1 MNTALGIGA
10 ISSSVSTCSGSV
22 NVPANCVP
30 WADWGDRFSRGDA
43 SWGFF
48 LKSYPSMYV
57 ITFTRH
63 LRYHTWIL
71 WEMFGL

>member
-30 WADWGDRFSRGDA
+30 WADWGDRFSRVGMRH
-43 SWGFF
+43 GEFF
-48 LKSYPSMYV
+48 
-57 ITFTRH
+57 
-63 LRYHTWIL
+63 
-71 WEMFGL
+71 

>member
-30 WADWGDRFSRGDA
+30 WADWGDGFSRVGMRP
-43 SWGFF
+43 GEF
-48 LKSYPSMYV
+48 LEIIPIHVCYIY
-57 ITFTRH
+57 IYTCT
-63 LRYHTWIL
+63 II
-71 WEMFGL
+71 